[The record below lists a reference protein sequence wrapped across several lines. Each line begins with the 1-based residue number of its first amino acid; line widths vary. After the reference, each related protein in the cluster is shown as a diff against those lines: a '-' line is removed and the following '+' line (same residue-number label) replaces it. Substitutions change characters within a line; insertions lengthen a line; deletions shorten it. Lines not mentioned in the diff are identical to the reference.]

1 MNKLKSHFWYNKRQ
15 RNGIFF
21 LLLIIVMLQISFF
34 FVDFSLDTPSE
45 FSQNEIEI
53 FNKEQ
58 DSLLKIALEK
68 TKPKISPFNPNFIT
82 DFKGHQLGMNTAE
95 IDKLL
100 AFRSKR
106 NYINSTKQF
115 QEVTGIND
123 SLLLKISPFFKFPDW
138 ITSEKNLATKYSNT
152 ASEKEIVK
160 KYSNYA
166 SEKGIVKKD
175 INSAS
180 AEDFIAIN
188 GIGEKLSKRIIDYR
202 TKLQGFSFNDQIFEV
217 WALDKEIAG
226 KVLQYFEVTK
236 PPTIKKININTA
248 TFKEVLSIVYL
259 DYELTKKIFNY
270 KNEVAEIQ
278 SIEELKKIDGFP
290 LEKFNRIT
298 LYLDAK

>member
-1 MNKLKSHFWYNKRQ
+1 MHIFKSHFWYNKRQ

-34 FVDFSLDTPSE
+34 FVDFSSE
-45 FSQNEIEI
+45 ETNVVSQNEIVAFQHEM
-53 FNKEQ
+53 
-58 DSLLKIALEK
+58 DSLKRVELENRI
-68 TKPKISPFNPNFIT
+68 PKIYPFNPNFIT
-82 DFKGHQLGMNTAE
+82 DFKGHQLGMSLDE

-100 AFRSKR
+100 AFRAKG

-115 QEVTGIND
+115 QETTGVND
-123 SLLLKISPFFKFPDW
+123 SLLAAISPYFKFPGW
-138 ITSEKNLATKYSNT
+138 TTSKKIIEKSSSKITVEKPIL
-152 ASEKEIVK
+152 
-160 KYSNYA
+160 
-166 SEKGIVKKD
+166 KKD

-180 AEDFIAIN
+180 AEDLKMIN
-188 GIGEKLSKRIIDYR
+188 GIGEKLAKRIIDYR
-202 TKLQGFSFNDQIFEV
+202 TKLKGFSINDQVFEV

-226 KVLQYFEVTK
+226 KVLQYFEVTN
-236 PPTIKKININTA
+236 PPAIQKININTA
-248 TFKEVLSIVYL
+248 TFKEVLAIVYL

-270 KNEVAEIQ
+270 KNQVAEIQ

>member
-1 MNKLKSHFWYNKRQ
+1 MHIFKSHFWYNKRQ

-34 FVDFSLDTPSE
+34 FVDFSSE
-45 FSQNEIEI
+45 ETNVVSQNEIVAFQHEM
-53 FNKEQ
+53 
-58 DSLLKIALEK
+58 DSLKRVELENRI
-68 TKPKISPFNPNFIT
+68 PKIYPFNPNFIT
-82 DFKGHQLGMNTAE
+82 DFKGHQLGMSLDE

-100 AFRSKR
+100 AFRAKG

-115 QEVTGIND
+115 QETTGVND
-123 SLLLKISPFFKFPDW
+123 SLLAAMSPYFKFPEW
-138 ITSEKNLATKYSNT
+138 TTSKKIIEKSSSKITVEKPIL
-152 ASEKEIVK
+152 
-160 KYSNYA
+160 
-166 SEKGIVKKD
+166 KKD

-180 AEDFIAIN
+180 AEDLKMIN
-188 GIGEKLSKRIIDYR
+188 GIGEKLAKRIIDYR
-202 TKLQGFSFNDQIFEV
+202 TKLKGFSINDQVFEV

-226 KVLQYFEVTK
+226 KVLQYFEVTN
-236 PPTIKKININTA
+236 PPAIQKININTA
-248 TFKEVLSIVYL
+248 TFKEVFAIVYL

-270 KNEVAEIQ
+270 KNQVAEIQ

>member
-1 MNKLKSHFWYNKRQ
+1 MHIFKSHFWYNKRQ

-34 FVDFSLDTPSE
+34 FVDFSSE
-45 FSQNEIEI
+45 ETNVVSQNEIVAFQHEM
-53 FNKEQ
+53 
-58 DSLLKIALEK
+58 DSLKRVELENRI
-68 TKPKISPFNPNFIT
+68 PKIYPFNPNFIT
-82 DFKGHQLGMNTAE
+82 DFKGHQLGMSLDE

-100 AFRSKR
+100 AFRAKG

-115 QEVTGIND
+115 QETTGVND
-123 SLLLKISPFFKFPDW
+123 SLLAAMSPYFKFPEW
-138 ITSEKNLATKYSNT
+138 TTSKKIIEKSSSKITVEKPIL
-152 ASEKEIVK
+152 
-160 KYSNYA
+160 
-166 SEKGIVKKD
+166 KKD

-180 AEDFIAIN
+180 AEDLKMIN
-188 GIGEKLSKRIIDYR
+188 GIGEKLAKRIIDYR
-202 TKLQGFSFNDQIFEV
+202 TKLKGFSINDQVFEV

-226 KVLQYFEVTK
+226 KVLQYFEVTN
-236 PPTIKKININTA
+236 PPAIQKININTA
-248 TFKEVLSIVYL
+248 TFKEVLAIVYL

-270 KNEVAEIQ
+270 KNQVAEIQ

>member
-1 MNKLKSHFWYNKRQ
+1 MHIFKSHFWYNKRQ

-34 FVDFSLDTPSE
+34 FVDFSSE
-45 FSQNEIEI
+45 ETNVVSQNEIVAFQHEM
-53 FNKEQ
+53 
-58 DSLLKIALEK
+58 DSLKRVELENRI
-68 TKPKISPFNPNFIT
+68 PKIYPFNPNFIT
-82 DFKGHQLGMNTAE
+82 DFKGHQLGMSLDE

-100 AFRSKR
+100 AFRAKG

-115 QEVTGIND
+115 QETTGVND
-123 SLLLKISPFFKFPDW
+123 SLLAAMSPYFKFPEWTTSKKIIDKSSSK
-138 ITSEKNLATKYSNT
+138 ITVEKPIL
-152 ASEKEIVK
+152 
-160 KYSNYA
+160 
-166 SEKGIVKKD
+166 KKD

-180 AEDFIAIN
+180 AEDLKMIN
-188 GIGEKLSKRIIDYR
+188 GIGKKLAKRIIDYR
-202 TKLQGFSFNDQIFEV
+202 TKLKGFSINDQVFEV

-226 KVLQYFEVTK
+226 KVLQYFEVTN
-236 PPTIKKININTA
+236 PPAIQKININTA
-248 TFKEVLSIVYL
+248 TFKEVLAIVYL

-270 KNEVAEIQ
+270 KNQVAEIQ